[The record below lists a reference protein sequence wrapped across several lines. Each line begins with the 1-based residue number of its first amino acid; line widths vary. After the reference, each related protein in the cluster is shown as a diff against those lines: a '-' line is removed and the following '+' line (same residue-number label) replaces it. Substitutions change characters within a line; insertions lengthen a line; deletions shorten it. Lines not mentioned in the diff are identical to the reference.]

1 MTEPATAHL
10 FIDYQNLHLS
20 GHEMFGG
27 LQAPLHA
34 SLIHPGLFADELQQL
49 RNSKVYQPVRIT
61 EIHVYR
67 GEPSSKQDA
76 VAAARNKAQA
86 AEWTRDRRV
95 KAHSR
100 TLRYSRDG
108 SPPREKGVDVML
120 AVDLVRCSI
129 GKAADVIILASRD
142 TDLLPALE
150 TAYDSDGAIVEVAGW
165 QGQSRLRFRSNE
177 GRRPLWMTS
186 LGDQE
191 FHRCID
197 PRQY

>member
-1 MTEPATAHL
+1 MTESATAHL

-20 GHEMFGG
+20 GHESFGG
-27 LQAPLHA
+27 LQAPLHS
-34 SLIHPGLFADELQQL
+34 SLIHPGLFANELQLL
-49 RNSKVYQPVRIT
+49 RNSKVHQLARIT

-67 GEPSSKQDA
+67 GEPSSQQDA

-95 KAHSR
+95 NVHTR

-108 SPPREKGVDVML
+108 GPPREKGVDVML

-129 GKAADVIILASRD
+129 SKSADVIILASRD

-165 QGQSRLRFRSNE
+165 HGQSRLRFKNNE

-186 LGDQE
+186 LHADE
-191 FHRCID
+191 FNRCRD
-197 PRQY
+197 PREY